1 MYNVTCRVGAGYPAQ
16 PYSRYNYTGYNNNTF
31 QYWITVII
39 TRLLNL
45 LQLEQTTIQSSVALY
60 APERER
66 KIRLILNLSSFLNKV
81 VYKIVKKKK
90 HYNTLKNSFH
100 ALV

>member
-60 APERER
+60 APEHE
-66 KIRLILNLSSFLNKV
+66 RLILNLSSFLNKV
-81 VYKIVKKKK
+81 VYKIVLKKNITILSKIRF
-90 HYNTLKNSFH
+90 TL
-100 ALV
+100 V